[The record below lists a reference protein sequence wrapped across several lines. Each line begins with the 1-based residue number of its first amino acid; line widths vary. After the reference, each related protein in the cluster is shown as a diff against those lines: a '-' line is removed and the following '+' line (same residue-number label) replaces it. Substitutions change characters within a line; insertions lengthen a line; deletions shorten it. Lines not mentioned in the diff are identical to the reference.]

1 VPQPGTTFAVDTPDF
16 VSPEWITGVFGP
28 AEAAN
33 DATKAAVAASERLI
47 RKIEAAD
54 VLVLGVPT
62 YNFGVPATFKA
73 WIDQVV
79 MACRTFAF
87 GESGPEGLLKGKR
100 AVVLRASGSDF
111 DNPAFAPMD
120 FHASC
125 IRGVLGW
132 IGITDVEIIAVNG
145 YAPEQV
151 EAATG
156 RPGALVAAA
165 APAFAFVR
173 RPAPGRERP
182 ECRTRG
188 AGTAPPLEGQRVRE
202 HISRAHLPSRA

>member
-1 VPQPGTTFAVDTPDF
+1 MTHLLHIDSSARSEGSASRRLSAEYVEAWRVSNPHGTVTYRDLTVDTPAF

-33 DATKAAVAASERLI
+33 DDTKAAVEASERLI
-47 RKIEAAD
+47 REIEAAD
-54 VLVLGVPT
+54 VLVLGVPM

-79 MACRTFAF
+79 MGGRTFAF
-87 GESGPEGLLKGKR
+87 GENGPEGLLKGKK

-120 FHASC
+120 FHAPY

-145 YAPEQV
+145 YTPEQV
-151 EAATG
+151 EAAIRQTG
-156 RPGALVAAA
+156 SAIAASVSADSVPVA
-165 APAFAFVR
+165 
-173 RPAPGRERP
+173 G
-182 ECRTRG
+182 
-188 AGTAPPLEGQRVRE
+188 
-202 HISRAHLPSRA
+202 

>member
-1 VPQPGTTFAVDTPDF
+1 MTHLLHIDSSARGEGSASRRLSAEYVKAWKARNPHGTVTYRDLAVDTPDF

-33 DATKAAVAASERLI
+33 DDTRAAVQASELLI
-47 RKIEAAD
+47 REIEAAD
-54 VLVLGVPT
+54 VLVLGVPM

-79 MACRTFAF
+79 MAGRTFAF
-87 GESGPEGLLKGKR
+87 GENGPEGLLKGKK

-120 FHASC
+120 FHAPY

-145 YAPEQV
+145 YTPEQV
-151 EAATG
+151 EAAIREAG
-156 RPGALVAAA
+156 SAIAASA
-165 APAFAFVR
+165 HA
-173 RPAPGRERP
+173 
-182 ECRTRG
+182 TS
-188 AGTAPPLEGQRVRE
+188 PLTV
-202 HISRAHLPSRA
+202 